1 VYTCIGIVPG
11 LVLMLSERERDRQ
24 GERREE
30 RERGVRGARGV
41 LALLCEENFKMLKS
55 LMIKKKINLK
65 L

>member
-30 RERGVRGARGV
+30 RGERSQGGTGG
-41 LALLCEENFKMLKS
+41 FGIIM
-55 LMIKKKINLK
+55 
-65 L
+65 